1 MGTTRAKE
9 WLTLSWS
16 AQTRRYGDVHR
27 NQPSRFLHELPQADL
42 HWQGKDPEADKEV
55 TRETAESHM
64 ARIKAISYR
73 MSYSVAPAL
82 LGVVCI
88 AALAAV
94 LVLPIPFG
102 TRVPV
107 GALMLAAGGGLVWL
121 RGMKRHVVEFVVD
134 GKVLSWRSKAGE
146 FKDREV
152 IVQKVLSF
160 ARAAGLFRE
169 SPGGT

>member
-1 MGTTRAKE
+1 MGNAEGGGGEFVATLIHESDYAKQVNQVAIL
-9 WLTLSWS
+9 WTDRLRFI
-16 AQTRRYGDVHR
+16 RRK
-27 NQPSRFLHELPQADL
+27 ELAIEPYAV
-42 HWQGKDPEADKEV
+42 EEV
-55 TRETAESHM
+55 PM

-121 RGMKRHVVEFVVD
+121 RGMKRHVLEFAVD

-160 ARAAGLFRE
+160 ARGAGLFRE
-169 SPGGT
+169 SPGET